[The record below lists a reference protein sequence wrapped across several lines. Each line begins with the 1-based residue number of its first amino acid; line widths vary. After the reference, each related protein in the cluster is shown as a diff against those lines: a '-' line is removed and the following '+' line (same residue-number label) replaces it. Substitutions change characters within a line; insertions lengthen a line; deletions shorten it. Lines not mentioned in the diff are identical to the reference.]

1 MRPLEEVPMARNS
14 ELVRQWEILREIDAA
29 RTGIP
34 IAKLASMRSV
44 HVRTIRR
51 DLDAL
56 CRAGFPLF
64 DDKVNGTSMW
74 KLRAKPFR
82 GLEETGLSILEM
94 CALYFS
100 RSLLQALGGAPF
112 EEEMN
117 RAFAK
122 LERALP
128 VASRRFL
135 DQLPLLI
142 KTKASGRK
150 KHDERKSRE
159 VLARV
164 LDASLSRRRVGMQ
177 YHSASSQCMKDY
189 VIEPLRV
196 CCADG
201 GIYVTAW
208 VREYGEMRTFA
219 LERIRT
225 LGVRDDQFEPRALPP
240 EPFANSLGVFSGSP
254 ELVEI
259 EFDARSAD
267 YVRECEWHRSQEIVN
282 GPDGAIV
289 VRLCVCD
296 DRALRAWILSF
307 GASAQVLAP
316 ANLVKAIYEDIQAAS
331 ERYSPRSKLE
341 MLRMM
346 PSTSVFEARAVIP
359 PEGGNYRIGGGTK
372 RLGRRRA

>member
-1 MRPLEEVPMARNS
+1 MARNS

-34 IAKLASMRSV
+34 IGKLASMRKV

-100 RSLLQALGGAPF
+100 RSLLQTAGGAPF

-128 VASRRFL
+128 AASRRFL

-150 KHDERKSRE
+150 KHDDRKSRD
-159 VLARV
+159 VLARL
-164 LDASLSRRRVGMQ
+164 LDASLSHRRVDMR
-177 YHSASSQCMKDY
+177 YHSASSQRTKDY

-196 CCADG
+196 SCVGG

-208 VREYGEMRTFA
+208 VLEYNELRTFA

-225 LGVRDDQFEPRALPP
+225 LGVRDDVFEPRALPP

-254 ELVEI
+254 ELIEI
-259 EFDARSAD
+259 QFDAGCAD
-267 YVRECEWHRSQEIVN
+267 YVREREWHRSQEIVDAHE
-282 GPDGAIV
+282 GSIV
-289 VRLCVCD
+289 LRLCVTD

-307 GASAQVLAP
+307 GASARVLAP
-316 ANLVKAIYEDIQAAS
+316 MQLVKAISEEITAARQ
-331 ERYSPRSKLE
+331 RYSPRTKFE
-341 MLRMM
+341 MLR
-346 PSTSVFEARAVIP
+346 VIP
-359 PEGGNYRIGGGTK
+359 SMSVPRLASVGTS
-372 RLGRRRA
+372 R

>member
-1 MRPLEEVPMARNS
+1 MARNS

-34 IAKLASMRSV
+34 IAKLASMRNV

-56 CRAGFPLF
+56 GRAGFPLF
-64 DDKVNGTSMW
+64 DEKVNGTSMW

-100 RSLLQALGGAPF
+100 RSLLKTLGGAPF

-128 VASRRFL
+128 AASRRFL
-135 DQLPLLI
+135 DQMPLLI
-142 KTKASGRK
+142 KTKARGRK

-159 VLARV
+159 VLARI
-164 LDASLSRRRVGMQ
+164 LDASLSHRRVDMR
-177 YHSASSQCMKDY
+177 YHSASSQRTKNY

-196 CCADG
+196 SCADG

-208 VREYGEMRTFA
+208 VPEYGETRTFA
-219 LERIRT
+219 LERIQT
-225 LGVRDDQFEPRALPP
+225 LGVRDDHFEPRALPP

-254 ELVEI
+254 EPVEI
-259 EFDARSAD
+259 EFDARCAD
-267 YVRECEWHRSQEIVN
+267 YVREREWHKSQEIVEREN
-282 GPDGAIV
+282 GGIV
-289 VRLCVCD
+289 LRLSVSD

-307 GASAQVLAP
+307 GASARVLAP
-316 ANLVKAIYEDIQAAS
+316 AGLAKEIDDELQAATL
-331 ERYSPRSKLE
+331 RYAPRLKFE
-341 MLRMM
+341 MLRVM
-346 PSTSVFEARAVIP
+346 PSMSVLSR
-359 PEGGNYRIGGGTK
+359 NRSK
-372 RLGRRRA
+372 RQA

>member
-1 MRPLEEVPMARNS
+1 MARNT

-34 IAKLASMRSV
+34 IAKLASMRKV

-100 RSLLQALGGAPF
+100 RSLLQTLGGAPL

-128 VASRRFL
+128 AASRRFL

-150 KHDERKSRE
+150 KHDDRKSRE
-159 VLARV
+159 VLARL
-164 LDASLSRRRVGMQ
+164 LDASLSRRRVDMR
-177 YHSASSQCMKDY
+177 YHSASSQRTKDY

-196 CCADG
+196 SCADG

-208 VREYGEMRTFA
+208 VLEYGELRTFA

-259 EFDARSAD
+259 EFDARCAD
-267 YVRECEWHRSQEIVN
+267 YVREREWHRSQEIIDA
-282 GPDGAIV
+282 PDGAIV
-289 VRLCVCD
+289 LRLCVSD
-296 DRALRAWILSF
+296 DRALHAWILSF
-307 GASAQVLAP
+307 GASARVLAP
-316 ANLVKAIYEDIQAAS
+316 ANLVTAISEEIQAANA
-331 ERYSPRSKLE
+331 RYVRRARFE
-341 MLRMM
+341 MLR
-346 PSTSVFEARAVIP
+346 VIP
-359 PEGGNYRIGGGTK
+359 SRSGRLSKYADSAYPPSHSVLRGGK
-372 RLGRRRA
+372 LG

>member
-1 MRPLEEVPMARNS
+1 MARNS

-34 IAKLASMRSV
+34 IAKLASMRKV

-100 RSLLQALGGAPF
+100 RSLLETLGGAPF

-128 VASRRFL
+128 AASRRFL

-142 KTKASGRK
+142 KTRASGRK
-150 KHDERKSRE
+150 KLDDRKSRE
-159 VLARV
+159 VLARL
-164 LDASLSRRRVGMQ
+164 LDASLSHRRVDMR
-177 YHSASSQCMKDY
+177 YHSASSQRTKDY
-189 VIEPLRV
+189 VVEPLRV
-196 CCADG
+196 SCVGG
-201 GIYVTAW
+201 GIYLTAW
-208 VREYGEMRTFA
+208 VLEYSELRTFA

-254 ELVEI
+254 ELIEI
-259 EFDARSAD
+259 QFDASSAD
-267 YVRECEWHRSQEIVN
+267 YVREREWHRSQEII
-282 GPDGAIV
+282 DGDDGSILL
-289 VRLCVCD
+289 RLCVSD

-307 GASAQVLAP
+307 GASARVLAP
-316 ANLVKAIYEDIQAAS
+316 ARLVNQIHDELLAAG
-331 ERYSPRSKLE
+331 EQYSQRRKFD
-341 MLRMM
+341 MLR
-346 PSTSVFEARAVIP
+346 ILP
-359 PEGGNYRIGGGTK
+359 PKGGSYMIK
-372 RLGRRRA
+372 RVRSATASA

>member
-1 MRPLEEVPMARNS
+1 MARNA

-34 IAKLASMRSV
+34 IAKLASTRKV

-100 RSLLQALGGAPF
+100 RSLLQTLGGAPF

-128 VASRRFL
+128 AASRRFL

-142 KTKASGRK
+142 KTKATRAEEARRPEVARGARSPPR
-150 KHDERKSRE
+150 RLPLPSSRRHALSLRIVATHE
-159 VLARV
+159 GLRDRAAARV
-164 LDASLSRRRVGMQ
+164 LRGRRDLRDGLGAGVRRDADLRAGAHPDARREGRPVRAAGAAAGAVRELARRVLRQSGAGRDRVRRAVRRLRPRAGVAPLAGDRRRRETARSCFASACRTTGRCARGFSASARPRGCWRPRSSRRR
-177 YHSASSQCMKDY
+177 STRRSK
-189 VIEPLRV
+189 P
-196 CCADG
+196 
-201 GIYVTAW
+201 
-208 VREYGEMRTFA
+208 
-219 LERIRT
+219 
-225 LGVRDDQFEPRALPP
+225 PR
-240 EPFANSLGVFSGSP
+240 SGTRR
-254 ELVEI
+254 
-259 EFDARSAD
+259 ARSG
-267 YVRECEWHRSQEIVN
+267 Q
-282 GPDGAIV
+282 
-289 VRLCVCD
+289 
-296 DRALRAWILSF
+296 ALRLAHARS
-307 GASAQVLAP
+307 GQRSSRCSA
-316 ANLVKAIYEDIQAAS
+316 
-331 ERYSPRSKLE
+331 
-341 MLRMM
+341 
-346 PSTSVFEARAVIP
+346 
-359 PEGGNYRIGGGTK
+359 
-372 RLGRRRA
+372 

>member
-1 MRPLEEVPMARNS
+1 MARNS

-34 IAKLASMRSV
+34 IAKLASTRKV

-64 DDKVNGTSMW
+64 DDKINGTSMW

-100 RSLLQALGGAPF
+100 RSLLQTIGGAPF

-128 VASRRFL
+128 AASRRFL

-150 KHDERKSRE
+150 KHDDRKSRE
-159 VLARV
+159 VLARL
-164 LDASLSRRRVGMQ
+164 LDASLSRRRVDMQ
-177 YHSASSQCMKDY
+177 YHSASSQRTKDY

-196 CCADG
+196 SCADG

-208 VREYGEMRTFA
+208 VPEYGEMRTFA

-225 LGVRDDQFEPRALPP
+225 LGVRDDQFERRALPP

-254 ELVEI
+254 EPVEI

-267 YVRECEWHRSQEIVN
+267 YVREREWHRSQEIVD

-289 VRLCVCD
+289 RPSVRLRRPGIARVD
-296 DRALRAWILSF
+296 PELRRVSSGAGARAPRRRRSPTRSRRRAR
-307 GASAQVLAP
+307 GT
-316 ANLVKAIYEDIQAAS
+316 
-331 ERYSPRSKLE
+331 SPRSKLE
-341 MLRMM
+341 MLRM
-346 PSTSVFEARAVIP
+346 VIP
-359 PEGGNYRIGGGTK
+359 PNHLRQGSGGQEGGSYRIHRK
-372 RLGRRRA
+372 QA

>member
-1 MRPLEEVPMARNS
+1 VARNS

-34 IAKLASMRSV
+34 IAKLASTRKV

-56 CRAGFPLF
+56 GRAGFPLY

-117 RAFAK
+117 RTFAK

-128 VASRRFL
+128 AASRRFL

-142 KTKASGRK
+142 KTKASGSK
-150 KHDERKSRE
+150 KHDDRKSRE

-164 LDASLSRRRVGMQ
+164 LDASLSHRRVDMR
-177 YHSASSQCMKDY
+177 YHSASSQRTKDY

-196 CCADG
+196 SCADG
-201 GIYVTAW
+201 GMYLTAW
-208 VREYGEMRTFA
+208 VPEYGELRTFA
-219 LERIRT
+219 LERIQT
-225 LGVRDDQFEPRALPP
+225 LGVRDEHFEPHPLPP
-240 EPFANSLGVFSGSP
+240 EPFANSLGVFSGNP

-259 EFDARSAD
+259 EFDALCAD
-267 YVRECEWHRSQEIVN
+267 YVREREWHRSQEIVEGEN
-282 GPDGAIV
+282 GAMLL
-289 VRLCVCD
+289 RLCVSD

-307 GASAQVLAP
+307 GAAARVVAPKSLAQ
-316 ANLVKAIYEDIQAAS
+316 AIYEEIERAR
-331 ERYSPRSKLE
+331 ERYAPRVKRH
-341 MLRMM
+341 MLRMHAAAAA
-346 PSTSVFEARAVIP
+346 PARL
-359 PEGGNYRIGGGTK
+359 RGTAAT
-372 RLGRRRA
+372 R

>member
-1 MRPLEEVPMARNS
+1 MARNS

-34 IAKLASMRSV
+34 IAKLASTRKV
-44 HVRTIRR
+44 HTRTIRR

-100 RSLLQALGGAPF
+100 RSLLQALGGSPF
-112 EEEMN
+112 EDEMN

-128 VASRRFL
+128 AASRRFL
-135 DQLPLLI
+135 DQLPVLI
-142 KTKASGRK
+142 KTKATGGK
-150 KHDERKSRE
+150 KHDGRKSRE
-159 VLARV
+159 ILARV
-164 LDASLSRRRVGMQ
+164 MDASLSHRCVEMR
-177 YHSASSQCMKDY
+177 YHSASSQRTKDY
-189 VIEPLRV
+189 EIEPLRV
-196 CCADG
+196 SCADG
-201 GIYVTAW
+201 GIYVTGW
-208 VREYGEMRTFA
+208 VPEYGEIRTFA

-225 LGVRDDQFEPRALPP
+225 LGVTDERFEPRPLPP

-254 ELVEI
+254 ERVEI

-267 YVRECEWHRSQEIVN
+267 YVREREWHRSQEIIE
-282 GPDGAIV
+282 GERGGIIL
-289 VRLCVCD
+289 RLCVSD

-307 GASAQVLAP
+307 GASARVLAP
-316 ANLVKAIYEDIQAAS
+316 AKLAQGIYEDIDAAR
-331 ERYSPRSKLE
+331 ERYAPRLKLP
-341 MLRMM
+341 MLR
-346 PSTSVFEARAVIP
+346 IP
-359 PEGGNYRIGGGTK
+359 ATRQTIDNRFDLL
-372 RLGRRRA
+372 RHA